1 MAYHDDYYEYSGVDY
16 TISKQ
21 DHTDISNQANTEF
34 NQFFQKKHIFDFLRE
49 TPHNGS
55 YLIGYMDDYEF
66 NERIQNLAEE
76 AIPCIYYSYDNVEQ
90 AYFMEVWYGLW
101 LDFAWNLI
109 ISPLVKLQASF
120 RSRKSTQKFIRE
132 YNEANFTGCGF

>member
-1 MAYHDDYYEYSGVDY
+1 MAYNDDYYEYSGVDY

-21 DHTDISNQANTEF
+21 DHTEISNQAHAEF
-34 NQFFQKKHIFDFLRE
+34 KQFFHKNHIFDFLRE

-66 NERIQNLAEE
+66 NERIQNIAEDS
-76 AIPCIYYSYDNVEQ
+76 IPSIYYTYDNVEQ

-120 RSRKSTQKFIRE
+120 RARQSTQKFIRDF
-132 YNEANFTGCGF
+132 NERNFVGCGF